1 MLKFSHEVATSHKIG
16 NNRLLKKMKTIQSE
30 AKELLINL
38 IKTPSLS
45 KEEDKTALLF
55 EEFLNKKNIPFH
67 RKGNNI
73 WARNLHFDDSKP
85 TILLN
90 SHHDTVKPNKS
101 YTIDPFGALQKD
113 GKIYGLGSN
122 DAGASLVGLLSAFI
136 YFYNQDLNYNLI
148 FSATAEEEISGENGV
163 KSILPDVGKMDFAIV
178 GEPTKMDLAVAEKGL
193 VVLNCTN
200 KGTASHAA
208 HQNHDNPIYKT
219 AKDIL
224 KIENFEFDR
233 ISEVLGKV
241 KATVT
246 IVNAGNAHNVVPDHS
261 DFTVDVRTNEHYSNQ
276 EIVEIMQKLLEAEVQ
291 PRSLHLNSSSIPLDH
306 PIVEAAEKEGCHLYG
321 SPTVSDQALMPFNS
335 VKLGIGD
342 SLRSH
347 TADEFI
353 YEEELEKGIEKYIA
367 ILKHLL

>member
-1 MLKFSHEVATSHKIG
+1 
-16 NNRLLKKMKTIQSE
+16 MKNSFEE
-30 AKELLINL
+30 AKSLLINL
-38 IKTPSLS
+38 IKTPSFS
-45 KEEDKTALLF
+45 KEEDQTALHF
-55 EEFLNKKNIPFH
+55 EEFLKEKNIPFQ

-73 WARNLHFDDSKP
+73 WAKNLHFDEEKP
-85 TILLN
+85 TILFN

-101 YTIDPFGALQKD
+101 YTIDPFGALEKD
-113 GKIYGLGSN
+113 GKLFGLGSN
-122 DAGASLVGLLSAFI
+122 DAGASLVGLLSTFI
-136 YFYNQDLNYNLI
+136 YFYDKNLNYNLI

-163 KSILPDVGKMDFAIV
+163 KSILPELGKIDFAIV

-193 VVLNCTN
+193 VVLNCSA

-208 HQNHDNPIYKT
+208 HPNNDNPIYK
-219 AKDIL
+219 AVRDIQ
-224 KIENFEFDR
+224 KIENFEFEKV
-233 ISEVLGKV
+233 SEVLGKV

-246 IVNAGNAHNVVPDHS
+246 IINAGNAHNVVPDHC

-276 EIVEIMQKLLEAEVQ
+276 EIVEIFQHELESEVT
-291 PRSLHLNSSSIPLDH
+291 PRSLHLNSSSIPLNH
-306 PIVEAAEKEGCHLYG
+306 PIVEAAKAENCKLYG

-353 YEEELEKGIEKYIA
+353 YLEELEKGIEKYIA
-367 ILKHLL
+367 ILSHVL